1 MLNVHRKP
9 ARCAAMLLAAAVLG
23 ACAPSQPQAGA
34 KPAPAPASAPTA
46 AGATT
51 PTGAGATPPSS
62 AGGAAT
68 STPAPA
74 APTHVRIS
82 TARTASDAG
91 LAIAAD
97 KGYFL
102 QEGIEPDLIPFPSTS
117 EMIPAVG
124 TGQVD
129 TVTVGP
135 NPATLNALARGIQ
148 LKAVLDTG
156 SFRPG
161 VGYQSVVVR
170 KELYDRGQG
179 HELTDLRGMSMGLT
193 PPGKATTSACGL
205 ANGLQRVGMT
215 LDDLN
220 IVPLTF
226 PDMVPALANGAVDS
240 ALMSEP
246 FKTRALRQG
255 TIVATVPTSQLYPNF
270 ALGLIAFSTDFYND
284 RPAGK
289 AFARAYVKAIRELL
303 DARAGRLG
311 DAHRAE
317 LEEIIARGTGLDAA
331 TVHDMELPGFNPNG
345 VPTQEGMLYCYQ
357 FFRDLNLVPE
367 PVSDATF
374 AALWG
379 TDLIEEV
386 LTEIGR
392 VPES

>member
-1 MLNVHRKP
+1 MIRLHPGP
-9 ARCAAMLLAAAVLG
+9 ARCVAMLLAAAYLS
-23 ACAPSQPQAGA
+23 ACAPSAPQAGA
-34 KPAPAPASAPTA
+34 KPAAAPASAPTA
-46 AGATT
+46 ASTAA
-51 PTGAGATPPSS
+51 PVAGAAPAPM
-62 AGGAAT
+62 AAT
-68 STPAPA
+68 Q
-74 APTHVRIS
+74 VRIA

-91 LAIAAD
+91 LFIAVD
-97 KGYFL
+97 KGYFQ
-102 QEGIEPDLIPFPSTS
+102 QEGIDAELIPFSSTS
-117 EMIPAVG
+117 EMLPAVG
-124 TGQVD
+124 TGQVE

-135 NPATLNALARGIQ
+135 NPATLNALARGVP

-156 SFRPG
+156 SFRAG
-161 VGYQSVVVR
+161 VGYQAVVVR

-179 HELTDLRGMSMGLT
+179 HQLTDMRGMSMAIT
-193 PPGKATTSACGL
+193 PPGKATTSACAL
-205 ANGLQRVGMT
+205 AAGLQRVGMT

-255 TIVATVPTSQLYPNF
+255 TIVSTVPTSQLYPNF
-270 ALGLIAFSTDFYND
+270 ALGLVAFSTDFYNN
-284 RPAGK
+284 RPVGK

-303 DARAGRLG
+303 DARAGRTTE
-311 DAHRAE
+311 AHRAE
-317 LEEIIARGTGLDAA
+317 LEEIIARGTGLDVA

-374 AALWG
+374 ASLWG

>member
-1 MLNVHRKP
+1 MLRLRRAP
-9 ARCAAMLLAAAVLG
+9 ARVLALLALAAYLS
-23 ACAPSQPQAGA
+23 ACAPSQPPAGA
-34 KPAPAPASAPTA
+34 KASPAAASAPTA
-46 AGATT
+46 GAAAAPAAATT
-51 PTGAGATPPSS
+51 A
-62 AGGAAT
+62 
-68 STPAPA
+68 PAPA
-74 APTHVRIS
+74 APTHVRIA

-91 LAIAAD
+91 LAIAVD
-97 KGYFL
+97 KGYFQ
-102 QEGIEPDLIPFPSTS
+102 QEGIDAELIPFPSTS

-135 NPATLNALARGIQ
+135 NPATLNALARGIP

-161 VGYQSVVVR
+161 VQYQSIVVR
-170 KELYDRGQG
+170 KELYDRGRG
-179 HELTDLRGMSMGLT
+179 HELTDMRGMSMAIT
-193 PPGKATTSACGL
+193 PPGKATTSACAL
-205 ANGLQRVGMT
+205 SAGLQRVGMT

-220 IVPLTF
+220 IQPLTF

-255 TIVATVPTSQLYPNF
+255 TIVSTVPTSELYPNF
-270 ALGLIAFSTDFYND
+270 ALGLIAFTTDFYNN
-284 RPAGK
+284 RPIAK
-289 AFARAYVKAIRELL
+289 AYARAYVKAIRELL

-311 DAHRAE
+311 DARRAE
-317 LEEIIARGTGLDAA
+317 LEEIIARNTGLDAA

-367 PVSDATF
+367 PVPDATF
-374 AALWG
+374 ANLWG

>member
-1 MLNVHRKP
+1 
-9 ARCAAMLLAAAVLG
+9 
-23 ACAPSQPQAGA
+23 
-34 KPAPAPASAPTA
+34 
-46 AGATT
+46 
-51 PTGAGATPPSS
+51 
-62 AGGAAT
+62 
-68 STPAPA
+68 
-74 APTHVRIS
+74 
-82 TARTASDAG
+82 
-91 LAIAAD
+91 
-97 KGYFL
+97 
-102 QEGIEPDLIPFPSTS
+102 
-117 EMIPAVG
+117 MIPAVG

-135 NPATLNALARGIQ
+135 NPATLNALARGVP

-161 VGYQSVVVR
+161 VQYQAIVVR
-170 KELYDRGQG
+170 KELYDQGRG
-179 HELTDLRGMSMGLT
+179 HELTDMRGMSIAIT
-193 PPGKATTSACGL
+193 PPGKATTSACAL

-220 IVPLTF
+220 IQPLTF

-255 TIVATVPTSQLYPNF
+255 TIVSTVPTSVLYPNF
-270 ALGLIAFSTDFYND
+270 ALGLIAFSTDFYNN

-311 DAHRAE
+311 DARRAE
-317 LEEIIARGTGLDAA
+317 LEEIIARNTGLDAA

-357 FFRDLNLVPE
+357 FFRDLGLVPE

-374 AALWG
+374 ASLWG

>member
-1 MLNVHRKP
+1 MTYVRRKP
-9 ARCAAMLLAAAVLG
+9 ARWAAALLAAAVLG

-34 KPAPAPASAPTA
+34 KPAPTPVSAPTAGAAAAPAAPAASAPTA
-46 AGATT
+46 
-51 PTGAGATPPSS
+51 S
-62 AGGAAT
+62 A
-68 STPAPA
+68 PV
-74 APTHVRIS
+74 APTRVRIA

-91 LAIAAD
+91 LSIAVD

-124 TGQVD
+124 TSQVD

-135 NPATLNALARGIQ
+135 NPATLNALARGVP

-161 VGYQSVVVR
+161 VQYQAVVVR

-179 HELTDLRGMSMGLT
+179 RQLTDLRGMSMAMT

-205 ANGLQRVGMT
+205 AAGLQRVGMT

-220 IVPLTF
+220 IQGLTF

-255 TIVATVPTSQLYPNF
+255 TIVPTVPTSQLYPNF
-270 ALGLIAFSTDFYND
+270 ALGLIAFSTDFYNN
-284 RPAGK
+284 RPVGK

-303 DARAGRLG
+303 DARAGRTS

-367 PVSDATF
+367 PVADATF
-374 AALWG
+374 ASLWG

-386 LTEIGR
+386 LAEIGR

>member
-1 MLNVHRKP
+1 
-9 ARCAAMLLAAAVLG
+9 
-23 ACAPSQPQAGA
+23 
-34 KPAPAPASAPTA
+34 
-46 AGATT
+46 
-51 PTGAGATPPSS
+51 
-62 AGGAAT
+62 
-68 STPAPA
+68 
-74 APTHVRIS
+74 VRIA

-91 LAIAAD
+91 LFLAAD
-97 KGYFL
+97 KGYYQ
-102 QEGIEPDLIPFPSTS
+102 QEGLDVDLIPFNATS
-117 EMIPAVG
+117 EMLPAVG
-124 TGQVD
+124 TGQVE

-135 NPATLNALARGIQ
+135 NPATLNALARGVP

-161 VGYQSVVVR
+161 VQYQAVVVR
-170 KELYDRGQG
+170 KELYDRGRG
-179 HELTDLRGMSMGLT
+179 RDLADLRGMSLATT

-205 ANGLQRVGMT
+205 AAGLQRIGMT
-215 LDDLN
+215 LDDLD

-255 TIVATVPTSQLYPNF
+255 TIVPTVSTSELYPNF
-270 ALGLIAFSTDFYND
+270 ALGLIAFSTDFYNN

-303 DARAGRLG
+303 DARAGRTSP
-311 DAHRAE
+311 AVRAE
-317 LEEIIARGTGLDAA
+317 LEEIIARNTGLDAA
-331 TVHDMELPGFNPNG
+331 TVHDMDLPGFNPNG

-367 PVSDATF
+367 PVSEATF
-374 AALWG
+374 ASLWG

-386 LTEIGR
+386 LREIGR

>member
-1 MLNVHRKP
+1 
-9 ARCAAMLLAAAVLG
+9 
-23 ACAPSQPQAGA
+23 
-34 KPAPAPASAPTA
+34 
-46 AGATT
+46 
-51 PTGAGATPPSS
+51 
-62 AGGAAT
+62 
-68 STPAPA
+68 
-74 APTHVRIS
+74 VRIS

-91 LAIAAD
+91 LDIAVD
-97 KGYFL
+97 KGYFQ
-102 QEGIEPDLIPFPSTS
+102 QEGLDADLIPFSSTS
-117 EMIPAVG
+117 EMLPAVG

-135 NPATLNALARGIQ
+135 NPATLNALARGVP

-156 SFRPG
+156 SFRAG
-161 VGYQSVVVR
+161 VGYQAVVVR

-179 HELTDLRGMSMGLT
+179 HQLTDMRGMSIGIT
-193 PPGKATTSACGL
+193 PPGKATTSACALAAGL
-205 ANGLQRVGMT
+205 GRVGMT

-220 IVPLTF
+220 VVPLTF
-226 PDMVPALANGAVDS
+226 PDMVPALANGAIDS

-255 TIVATVPTSQLYPNF
+255 TIVSTVPTSELYPNF
-270 ALGLIAFSTDFYND
+270 ALGLVAFSREFYDN

-311 DAHRAE
+311 DARRAE
-317 LEEIIARGTGLDAA
+317 LEEIIARNTGLDAA

-357 FFRDLNLVPE
+357 FFRDLGLVPE

-374 AALWG
+374 ASLWG

-386 LTEIGR
+386 LNEIGR